1 MELFV
6 YKSFLIFFLILI
18 LFKLTIGSLVNNY
31 EEKVNNFLSKEN
43 LVNIQNKLRDEMK
56 SGVDK
61 ERILSPEDAKLIRQF
76 TNKLMLEVKESE

>member
-1 MELFV
+1 MKLFI
-6 YKSFLIFFLILI
+6 YKSFLIFFLILV

-43 LVNIQNKLRDEMK
+43 LVNIQNKLRDEMR
-56 SGVDK
+56 SGIDK

-76 TNKLMLEVKESE
+76 TNKLMLEVKEGK

>member
-1 MELFV
+1 MV
-6 YKSFLIFFLILI
+6 

-43 LVNIQNKLRDEMK
+43 LVNIQNKLRDEMR
-56 SGVDK
+56 SGIDK

-76 TNKLMLEVKESE
+76 TNKLMLEVKEGK

>member
-1 MELFV
+1 MKLFV

-43 LVNIQNKLRDEMK
+43 LVNIQNKLRDEMR
-56 SGVDK
+56 SGIDK

-76 TNKLMLEVKESE
+76 TNKLMLEVKEGK